1 MKKCKR
7 NKGRNR
13 WITLFF
19 FSLRKLSCVN
29 RSNGRNLKESF
40 HLNERWRAAE
50 TLWRAVSEAQ
60 TRAAASACVSELP
73 LTPDEWSNTSFLLP
87 AILRCS
93 LIIQQTM
100 LLERPYNQ
108 HLQNPPITTLYALK
122 RMLLWFWVCCFPL
135 GNKTCSVCN
144 GWFTS
149 YFKLALNGQ
158 KHNRWLACLATG
170 GTARAFKLLNE
181 HIFTITACLFMTV

>member
-1 MKKCKR
+1 M
-7 NKGRNR
+7 NNS
-13 WITLFF
+13 FF
-19 FSLRKLSCVN
+19 FPQETVLCQQEQRQKFERK
-29 RSNGRNLKESF
+29 F

-73 LTPDEWSNTSFLLP
+73 LTPDEWSNASFLLP
-87 AILRCS
+87 EILCCS

-135 GNKTCSVCN
+135 GNKMCRAKDCVCN
-144 GWFTS
+144 GCF
-149 YFKLALNGQ
+149 ALVISN
-158 KHNRWLACLATG
+158 WL
-170 GTARAFKLLNE
+170 
-181 HIFTITACLFMTV
+181 